1 MIMKKDISSN
11 SAPDAE
17 GPDLTWRKHLL
28 DLVLLGLAAPGFLF
42 GLAMAAMW
50 ALGKVPITGALAG
63 LGVQPFYL
71 LAYWLSR
78 RGRVRLAAYIPVIIV
93 FLVMTGASFQ
103 LGIGHVTLI
112 GYAMVTM
119 TAGIL
124 LGSGDALLFALLST
138 VAYMVAGMVQM
149 GGRVPGALAP
159 ETTVIADGIGLGLGL
174 VVMVIF
180 NWFSGREMSR
190 MLLRER
196 ELSAELRA
204 HRSELE
210 QRVAERT
217 SELTVINEQLQN
229 EITERK
235 RVEEHLQRRNLE
247 LATLNSLAQ
256 ALSSSLELQ
265 DLLDEALSRTV
276 HALGFAGGLIAL
288 TDERT
293 GDLVL
298 SSYTGLSLPVV
309 EYLEAQGLGGT
320 LCDFVCREGRPLTLE
335 DLREGAPVD
344 VRGLV
349 EAGLQ
354 SYVGAPIVH
363 KDRALGTFCLL
374 DTAPHPISKN
384 DHDLLTAIGQQIGVA
399 VKNARLFEE
408 TRRRVRELR
417 LLHDVGMAAATGV
430 RLEETLQA
438 AVEALAIELQGTHVA
453 LMLLE
458 PGSGLLH
465 MEASVGYPPD
475 VVKDLRLRLG
485 EGITGWVAQHGEP
498 ALVPDVRLDSRY
510 YEGVSDTRSELCVP
524 LVSGSQIIGVLNVE
538 SPQLNAFTNDDQ
550 RLLSTLAGNLAMLIE
565 RARLFEEVEAAR
577 IELQQRAEALE
588 EANVRLQE
596 LDRLK
601 SEFLANMSHEIR
613 TPLNAVIGMTGLL
626 LDTELTAE
634 QRDCAETIRGS
645 GDALLTVVNDILDFS
660 KIEAGRLELEQQP
673 FDLRDCI
680 EESLD
685 LLAPK
690 AAEKDIDLA
699 YIIADQTPSTIVG
712 DVARLRQILV
722 NLLGN
727 AVKFTD
733 QGEVVVSVTS
743 RSLPPL
749 AGGSEGRYE
758 LHFAVRDT
766 GIGIPQDRMDRLF
779 RSFSQVDASTTRK
792 YGGTGLGLAI
802 SKRLSE
808 MMGGTM
814 WVESEVGQGSTFH
827 FTIVAE
833 AAPSQPRLY
842 LRGTQPQLTGKR
854 VLIVDDNETNQRILT
869 KQTESWEML
878 PQAAGSGPEAL
889 EWIRQGDPFDVAI
902 LDMHMPE
909 MDGLAVAAE
918 IRKHRDAQELPL
930 VMLTSL
936 GRCVEAAQGMEFA
949 AYLTKPI
956 KPSQLYDVLVGIF
969 AERPIH
975 VGETAPQPQIDHEM
989 GRRHPLRILL
999 AEDNVVN
1006 QKVALRMLE
1015 RMGYRA
1021 DVAAN
1026 GLEVLEALERQRY
1039 DVVLMDVQMPEIDGM
1054 EATRRIHE
1062 RWPAGQRPRII
1073 AMTAHALSGDQER
1086 CLEAGMDDYISKPVR
1101 MEELMGAL
1109 ERCQP
1114 LSGCADGSA
1123 KVLKTAIQTT
1133 AAGSSAAAI
1142 DPAVLEGFRGMMGE
1156 SASELITLFLEDT
1169 LELLAKMW
1177 ESVAEGDAE
1186 TLQRAAHTLKG
1197 NSATLGAM
1205 RLSGLCKELEF
1216 MGREGK
1222 LEGVVEKV
1230 AQIEAEYEKVKAV
1243 LESVDSLEQNTHHGP
1258 LATMP
1263 EI

>member
-42 GLAMAAMW
+42 GLAMAVMW

-634 QRDCAETIRGS
+634 QRD
-645 GDALLTVVNDILDFS
+645 L
-660 KIEAGRLELEQQP
+660 
-673 FDLRDCI
+673 
-680 EESLD
+680 SL
-685 LLAPK
+685 
-690 AAEKDIDLA
+690 
-699 YIIADQTPSTIVG
+699 
-712 DVARLRQILV
+712 
-722 NLLGN
+722 
-727 AVKFTD
+727 
-733 QGEVVVSVTS
+733 
-743 RSLPPL
+743 
-749 AGGSEGRYE
+749 
-758 LHFAVRDT
+758 
-766 GIGIPQDRMDRLF
+766 
-779 RSFSQVDASTTRK
+779 
-792 YGGTGLGLAI
+792 
-802 SKRLSE
+802 
-808 MMGGTM
+808 
-814 WVESEVGQGSTFH
+814 
-827 FTIVAE
+827 
-833 AAPSQPRLY
+833 
-842 LRGTQPQLTGKR
+842 
-854 VLIVDDNETNQRILT
+854 
-869 KQTESWEML
+869 
-878 PQAAGSGPEAL
+878 
-889 EWIRQGDPFDVAI
+889 
-902 LDMHMPE
+902 
-909 MDGLAVAAE
+909 
-918 IRKHRDAQELPL
+918 
-930 VMLTSL
+930 
-936 GRCVEAAQGMEFA
+936 
-949 AYLTKPI
+949 
-956 KPSQLYDVLVGIF
+956 
-969 AERPIH
+969 IH
-975 VGETAPQPQIDHEM
+975 I
-989 GRRHPLRILL
+989 
-999 AEDNVVN
+999 
-1006 QKVALRMLE
+1006 
-1015 RMGYRA
+1015 
-1021 DVAAN
+1021 
-1026 GLEVLEALERQRY
+1026 
-1039 DVVLMDVQMPEIDGM
+1039 
-1054 EATRRIHE
+1054 
-1062 RWPAGQRPRII
+1062 
-1073 AMTAHALSGDQER
+1073 
-1086 CLEAGMDDYISKPVR
+1086 
-1101 MEELMGAL
+1101 
-1109 ERCQP
+1109 
-1114 LSGCADGSA
+1114 
-1123 KVLKTAIQTT
+1123 
-1133 AAGSSAAAI
+1133 
-1142 DPAVLEGFRGMMGE
+1142 
-1156 SASELITLFLEDT
+1156 
-1169 LELLAKMW
+1169 
-1177 ESVAEGDAE
+1177 
-1186 TLQRAAHTLKG
+1186 
-1197 NSATLGAM
+1197 
-1205 RLSGLCKELEF
+1205 
-1216 MGREGK
+1216 
-1222 LEGVVEKV
+1222 
-1230 AQIEAEYEKVKAV
+1230 
-1243 LESVDSLEQNTHHGP
+1243 
-1258 LATMP
+1258 
-1263 EI
+1263 

>member
-42 GLAMAAMW
+42 GLAMAVMW

-298 SSYTGLSLPVV
+298 SSYTGLPLPVV

-510 YEGVSDTRSELCVP
+510 YEGASDTRSELCVP

>member
-11 SAPDAE
+11 SAPDVE

-42 GLAMAAMW
+42 GLAMAVMW

-78 RGRVRLAAYIPVIIV
+78 RGRVRLAGYIPVIIV

-112 GYAMVTM
+112 GYAMVTT

-124 LGSGDALLFALLST
+124 LGPGGALLFALLST
-138 VAYMVAGMVQM
+138 VAYMVAGMAQM
-149 GGRVPGALAP
+149 GGRLPGALAP

-204 HRSELE
+204 HRAELE

-229 EITERK
+229 EVTERK
-235 RVEEHLQRRNLE
+235 RVEEHLQRRNQE
-247 LATLNSLAQ
+247 LATLNALAQ

-265 DLLDEALSRTV
+265 DVLDEALSRTV

-298 SSYTGLSLPVV
+298 SSYTGLPLPVV

-320 LCDFVCREGRPLTLE
+320 LCDFVCRESRPLTLE

-399 VKNARLFEE
+399 VENGRLFEE
-408 TRRRVRELR
+408 TRRRVSELQ
-417 LLHDVGMAAATGV
+417 LLHDVGLAAATGV

-438 AVEALAIELQGTHVA
+438 AAEALAIELKGHNVA
-453 LMLLE
+453 LMLLDPE
-458 PGSGLLH
+458 SNALH
-465 MEASVGYPPD
+465 MKASVGYPPD

-510 YEGVSDTRSELCVP
+510 YEGASDTRSELCVP

-538 SPQLNAFTNDDQ
+538 SPQLNAFTKDDQ

-634 QRDCAETIRGS
+634 QRDYAETIRGS

-660 KIEAGRLELEQQP
+660 KIEADRLELEQQP

-680 EESLD
+680 ETSLD

-690 AAEKDIDLA
+690 AAEKGLDLA
-699 YIIADQTPSTIVG
+699 YIVADQTPSTIVG

-766 GIGIPQDRMDRLF
+766 GVGIPQDRMDRLF

-854 VLIVDDNETNQRILT
+854 VLIVDDNETNRRILT
-869 KQTESWEML
+869 KQTEAWEML

-889 EWIRQGDPFDVAI
+889 EWIRRGDPFDVAI

-909 MDGLAVAAE
+909 MDGLTLAAE
-918 IRKHRDAQELPL
+918 IRKYRDHQTLPL

-936 GRCVEAAQGMEFA
+936 GQRVGGVRGLEFA
-949 AYLTKPI
+949 AYLTKPV
-956 KPSQLYDVLVGIF
+956 KPSQLYNVLLGIF
-969 AERPIH
+969 AGQPIRIR
-975 VGETAPQPQIDHEM
+975 ETAPRLRIDAEM

-1114 LSGCADGSA
+1114 LSGRANGSA
-1123 KVLKTAIQTT
+1123 KVLKTAIQAT

-1156 SASELITLFLEDT
+1156 SASELITLFLEDA
-1169 LELLAKMW
+1169 LELLAKMR

-1222 LEGVVEKV
+1222 LEGAVGKV
-1230 AQIEAEYEKVKAV
+1230 AQIEAEYERVKAA
-1243 LESVDSLEQNTHHGP
+1243 LET
-1258 LATMP
+1258 
-1263 EI
+1263 

>member
-1 MIMKKDISSN
+1 DSFWQVIPDGYRQPVGKGAIGTAAQTGETVLVTDASS
-11 SAPDAE
+11 D
-17 GPDLTWRKHLL
+17 
-28 DLVLLGLAAPGFLF
+28 
-42 GLAMAAMW
+42 
-50 ALGKVPITGALAG
+50 PIL
-63 LGVQPFYL
+63 Y
-71 LAYWLSR
+71 
-78 RGRVRLAAYIPVIIV
+78 RV
-93 FLVMTGASFQ
+93 G
-103 LGIGHVTLI
+103 
-112 GYAMVTM
+112 
-119 TAGIL
+119 
-124 LGSGDALLFALLST
+124 
-138 VAYMVAGMVQM
+138 
-149 GGRVPGALAP
+149 
-159 ETTVIADGIGLGLGL
+159 E
-174 VVMVIF
+174 
-180 NWFSGREMSR
+180 W
-190 MLLRER
+190 
-196 ELSAELRA
+196 
-204 HRSELE
+204 
-210 QRVAERT
+210 
-217 SELTVINEQLQN
+217 
-229 EITERK
+229 
-235 RVEEHLQRRNLE
+235 
-247 LATLNSLAQ
+247 
-256 ALSSSLELQ
+256 LSSSS
-265 DLLDEALSRTV
+265 LSV
-276 HALGFAGGLIAL
+276 PIQFGGLVI
-288 TDERT
+288 
-293 GDLVL
+293 GVL
-298 SSYTGLSLPVV
+298 
-309 EYLEAQGLGGT
+309 E
-320 LCDFVCREGRPLTLE
+320 
-335 DLREGAPVD
+335 
-344 VRGLV
+344 V
-349 EAGLQ
+349 EADVPNAFGENDQ
-354 SYVGAPIVH
+354 V
-363 KDRALGTFCLL
+363 ALEIIA
-374 DTAPHPISKN
+374 DQV
-384 DHDLLTAIGQQIGVA
+384 AIAIQNG
-399 VKNARLFEE
+399 RLFEE
-408 TRRRVRELR
+408 TRRRVSELQ
-417 LLHDVGMAAATGV
+417 LLHDVGLAAATGV

-438 AVEALAIELQGTHVA
+438 AAEALAIELKGHNVA
-453 LMLLE
+453 LMLLDPE
-458 PGSGLLH
+458 SNALH
-465 MEASVGYPPD
+465 MKASVGYPPD

-510 YEGVSDTRSELCVP
+510 YEGASDTRSELCVP
-524 LVSGSQIIGVLNVE
+524 LVSGSQVIGVLNVE
-538 SPQLNAFTNDDQ
+538 SPQLNAFTKDDQ

-634 QRDCAETIRGS
+634 QRDYAETIRGS

-660 KIEAGRLELEQQP
+660 KIEADRLELEQQP

-680 EESLD
+680 ETSLD

-690 AAEKDIDLA
+690 AAEKGLDLA
-699 YIIADQTPSTIVG
+699 YIVADQTPSTIVG

-743 RSLPPL
+743 HPL
-749 AGGSEGRYE
+749 EDDRHE

-766 GIGIPQDRMDRLF
+766 GVGIPQDRMDRLF

-909 MDGLAVAAE
+909 MDGLTLAAE
-918 IRKHRDAQELPL
+918 IRKYRDHQTLPL

-936 GRCVEAAQGMEFA
+936 GQRVGGVRGLEFA
-949 AYLTKPI
+949 AYLTKPV
-956 KPSQLYDVLVGIF
+956 KPSQLYNVLLGIF
-969 AERPIH
+969 AGQPIRIR
-975 VGETAPQPQIDHEM
+975 ETAPRLRIDAEM

-1114 LSGCADGSA
+1114 LSGRANGSA
-1123 KVLKTAIQTT
+1123 KVLKTAIQAT

-1156 SASELITLFLEDT
+1156 SASELITLFLEDA
-1169 LELLAKMW
+1169 LELLAKMR
-1177 ESVAEGDAE
+1177 ESVAEGD
-1186 TLQRAAHTLKG
+1186 
-1197 NSATLGAM
+1197 
-1205 RLSGLCKELEF
+1205 
-1216 MGREGK
+1216 
-1222 LEGVVEKV
+1222 
-1230 AQIEAEYEKVKAV
+1230 
-1243 LESVDSLEQNTHHGP
+1243 
-1258 LATMP
+1258 
-1263 EI
+1263 